1 VIDMPRP
8 ARITMENACYHI
20 ITRGNQKQP
29 VFLSEQDYKRYLY
42 FVWKY
47 KKRYRFKLYCF
58 CLMPNH
64 VHLIIQ
70 VSNPAILK
78 KIMQGLNL
86 SYTLYFNLKHK
97 KVGHL
102 WQDRFKSKII
112 EKDAY
117 LLECINYIETNPLR
131 ASLVANITDYLWN
144 SFIFRAKNSRLLD
157 NIFSV

>member
-1 VIDMPRP
+1 MPRT

-20 ITRGNQKQP
+20 ITRGNQKQLVFMEP
-29 VFLSEQDYKRYLY
+29 VDYKRYLSILA
-42 FVWKY
+42 KY
-47 KKRYRFKLYCF
+47 KRKYKFKLYCF

-64 VHLIIQ
+64 VHLIME
-70 VSNPAILK
+70 VKNPLLLS
-78 KIMQGLNL
+78 KIMRGLNL
-86 SYTLYFNLKHK
+86 SYVLYFNSKYQ

-131 ASLVANITDYLWN
+131 ANLV
-144 SFIFRAKNSRLLD
+144 SRLNEYHWSSYNFKAMNTDILD
-157 NIFSV
+157 NLFSL

>member
-1 VIDMPRP
+1 MPRP